1 MTISRRVF
9 LAALLG
15 GATTGVL
22 AADEDFFKNLIGEIK
37 DRKERDF
44 FERHRDDAR
53 WDGKYYYDRED
64 NRRYTRD
71 EWRKEMRWRYNEE
84 KAGRNWRNERYR
96 RKKDDDKRKPP
107 RKDDRRDNK
116 RRNDKRI
123 DDRRRDDKRR
133 DPRHW

>member
-1 MTISRRVF
+1 MMPVGTV
-9 LAALLG
+9 
-15 GATTGVL
+15 
-22 AADEDFFKNLIGEIK
+22 N
-37 DRKERDF
+37 
-44 FERHRDDAR
+44 
-53 WDGKYYYDRED
+53 YYDRED

-107 RKDDRRDNK
+107 RKDDRRDNM
-116 RRNDKRI
+116 RRNDKRK